1 MIAGT
6 SSSGASCVA
15 RCTIDAVKIAAAIL
29 FSLAMTSSQVCL
41 REHSTSSRPPPR
53 SPRRL
58 FEHHAPEIEAQII
71 ANAEPTVEA
80 IAVKL
85 RMMAWHMRYEEGGL
99 NGERPPT
106 KNENTITSALAA
118 AESIIRRAR
127 T

>member
-41 REHSTSSRPPPR
+41 RENSTSSLPQPR

-58 FEHHAPEIEAQII
+58 FERHALEIASVAPRGTTQTDCHVDSAPQPFFAQMETYS
-71 ANAEPTVEA
+71 ACP
-80 IAVKL
+80 
-85 RMMAWHMRYEEGGL
+85 GD
-99 NGERPPT
+99 
-106 KNENTITSALAA
+106 ALAGTFVK
-118 AESIIRRAR
+118 EGMEFGAR
-127 T
+127 CSADR